1 MDRKRQANVSGG
13 RPIRREVKLSVAED
27 AALRVAAASM
37 GVTVPRL
44 LKESALS
51 ASRGETVTERHELIK
66 ELFLVQR
73 GIAAVG
79 NNINQ
84 IARAANATGEISEE
98 LQGSLA
104 YARGVLKRMD
114 VVLESL
120 SLDGGQS

>member
-1 MDRKRQANVSGG
+1 M
-13 RPIRREVKLSVAED
+13 AED

-51 ASRGETVTERHELIK
+51 VSRGETVTERHELIK

-104 YARGVLKRMD
+104 YTRGVLKRMD
-114 VVLESL
+114 VVMESL

>member
-1 MDRKRQANVSGG
+1 MDRKRQANVTGG
-13 RPIRREVKLSVAED
+13 RPIRREVKLSVSED

-73 GIAAVG
+73 AIAAVG

-98 LQGSLA
+98 LQGSLV
-104 YARGVLKRMD
+104 YARSVLKRMD
-114 VVLESL
+114 AVLESL

>member
-1 MDRKRQANVSGG
+1 VNTNC
-13 RPIRREVKLSVAED
+13 LSNPV
-27 AALRVAAASM
+27 R
-37 GVTVPRL
+37 
-44 LKESALS
+44 
-51 ASRGETVTERHELIK
+51 
-66 ELFLVQR
+66 F
-73 GIAAVG
+73 
-79 NNINQ
+79 INQ